1 MRRDASRSSPSAA
14 ERRWRQ
20 CQPGARTAY
29 ARGIEELDLHLLA
42 CQRQPAGQ
50 VPFAKRRCGLN
61 LVRLRLLQRGS
72 GGGAVSDSS
81 AVSGHLT
88 ARLLGMLSWCGR
100 AMGSTV
106 ASCQWFTLE
115 LGQGYLCA
123 AKLAAEP
130 PPRTRQPARPPAAS
144 QARPR
149 QCRQH
154 ARSRPCSAAEIALK
168 FGEILVRKNSDLR
181 IESKRR
187 PFWLAT

>member
-1 MRRDASRSSPSAA
+1 MRRDASHSSPSAA

-20 CQPGARTAY
+20 CQPGAIARTAY

-130 PPRTRQPARPPAAS
+130 PPRTRQPARR
-144 QARPR
+144 QQPR
-149 QCRQH
+149 RK
-154 ARSRPCSAAEIALK
+154 SRRK
-168 FGEILVRKNSDLR
+168 FGEIRKNSDLR

-187 PFWLAT
+187 PLSHAA

>member
-130 PPRTRQPARPPAAS
+130 PPRTRQPARHQQPARPPAAG
-144 QARPR
+144 QRR
-149 QCRQH
+149 K
-154 ARSRPCSAAEIALK
+154 SRRK
-168 FGEILVRKNSDLR
+168 FGKRIRKFR
-181 IESKRR
+181 IESKA
-187 PFWLAT
+187 PFVTLCAAT